1 MRHTCPSGANW
12 LHAQISPCSTPPTTT
27 ARRRVRGLLSHRH
40 HLALLLK
47 TRPQD
52 RRQHLRSSAASAL
65 VLLHLLMSNLERRQ
79 QQPPRSTPRASPMAR
94 TVTHQGLSIRPSIP
108 PNLPSDTTA
117 CRSILALARGCQPTI
132 LTARARVL
140 ANRYLPGTLFTALT
154 RTNTRPHTLLRAVAN
169 TTPSS
174 PAPMLV
180 RPTEITNLSTI
191 FRSLGRRERARPPKF
206 RNGRAR
212 STWAT
217 VTTRIYTAA
226 TTTTTR
232 TCSALTACPPML
244 HATMLARQLSI
255 RTTRAR
261 AARTTR
267 RTTMDLLMLSTMT
280 TMTVARRLA
289 PTATTNAACITL
301 TLMRPRWISTIIVRP
316 SMSSTRRYVIFR
328 RPR

>member
-1 MRHTCPSGANW
+1 MDPLSGQAVSPRPTHGQDVAAQTETTHNMVALVPKIQFVRTTPNLLWGKSSAMQRSVRDAFGKFRRLDPTRRSPRLSTNAMRHTCPSGANW

-117 CRSILALARGCQPTI
+117 CRSILALARTCQPTI
-132 LTARARVL
+132 STARARVL

-180 RPTEITNLSTI
+180 RPTEITNLSTT
-191 FRSLGRRERARPPKF
+191 FRSLGRR
-206 RNGRAR
+206 
-212 STWAT
+212 
-217 VTTRIYTAA
+217 
-226 TTTTTR
+226 
-232 TCSALTACPPML
+232 
-244 HATMLARQLSI
+244 
-255 RTTRAR
+255 
-261 AARTTR
+261 
-267 RTTMDLLMLSTMT
+267 
-280 TMTVARRLA
+280 
-289 PTATTNAACITL
+289 
-301 TLMRPRWISTIIVRP
+301 
-316 SMSSTRRYVIFR
+316 
-328 RPR
+328 